1 MARISSLGASKARA
15 MEFKLHAPQA
25 KKVTLAGNFNNWNT
39 RTTTAKKDKDGNWVI
54 KMTLKPGR
62 YEYKFFVD
70 GNWINDPHRAAVSN
84 AFGTQN
90 SLVEV
95 R

>member
-1 MARISSLGASKARA
+1 MARICCSSASKAKA
-15 MEFKLHAPQA
+15 LEFKLHAPQA
-25 KKVTLAGNFNNWNT
+25 RKVSLAGSFNNWNT
-39 RTTTAKKDKDGNWVI
+39 RTTTARKDKDGNWMI
-54 KMTLKPGR
+54 KMNLKPGR

-70 GNWINDPHRAAVSN
+70 GNWINDPHREAISN

-90 SLVEV
+90 SVVEV